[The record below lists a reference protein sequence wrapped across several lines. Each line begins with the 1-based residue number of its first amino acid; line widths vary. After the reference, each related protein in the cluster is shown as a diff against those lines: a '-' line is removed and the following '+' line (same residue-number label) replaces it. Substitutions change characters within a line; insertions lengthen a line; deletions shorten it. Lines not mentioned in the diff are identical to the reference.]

1 MADEL
6 DDFLKQAAQRRM
18 QRQQEKQTRQSPNN
32 PNPNPNSTNPNNR
45 VEKPTAQKTAAR
57 VPKNTPA
64 REDAQP
70 RPNLFDE
77 EQRLADRALE
87 PSIAQ
92 RHVTTQIDQA
102 DEGIEAYVRS
112 TIGEA
117 STLGSLHSRP
127 KGDKKGAAKSKSAN
141 KSDERPTIQQR
152 PNEIVDSSEFVRQ
165 LRDPKT
171 LRMAILAHEILRRP
185 YQ

>member
-6 DDFLKQAAQRRM
+6 DEFLRQAAQRRM
-18 QRQQEKQTRQSPNN
+18 QRQQEKQARQS
-32 PNPNPNSTNPNNR
+32 S
-45 VEKPTAQKTAAR
+45 VPTAAPAP
-57 VPKNTPA
+57 VPSTPNRQPA
-64 REDAQP
+64 PPRAKPAPRSDFSQP
-70 RPNLFDE
+70 RPAIFDDNTPV
-77 EQRLADRALE
+77 ADRSLE

-102 DEGIEAYVRS
+102 DEGIDAYVRS
-112 TIGEA
+112 TIGE
-117 STLGSLHSRP
+117 SSSLGNLQNSQQT
-127 KGDKKGAAKSKSAN
+127 KKGGKKKSGNQSE
-141 KSDERPTIQQR
+141 ERPTIEQR
-152 PNEIVDSSEFVRQ
+152 PNDIVGSSELIRQ

>member
-18 QRQQEKQTRQSPNN
+18 QRQQEKQARQSPNS

-45 VEKPTAQKTAAR
+45 LEKPTAQKPAAK

-64 REDAQP
+64 REVAQP

-102 DEGIEAYVRS
+102 DEGIDAYVRS

-117 STLGSLHSRP
+117 NTLGGLHSRP
-127 KGDKKGAAKSKSAN
+127 KGDKKAVAKSKSTN

>member
-18 QRQQEKQTRQSPNN
+18 QRQQEKQTRQSPNS
-32 PNPNPNSTNPNNR
+32 PNPNSTNPNNR

-64 REDAQP
+64 REVAQP

-102 DEGIEAYVRS
+102 DEVIEAYVRS

-117 STLGSLHSRP
+117 STLGGLHSRP
-127 KGDKKGAAKSKSAN
+127 KGDKKGAAKSKSTN
-141 KSDERPTIQQR
+141 KSDERPTIHQR

>member
-32 PNPNPNSTNPNNR
+32 PNPNSTNPNNR

-64 REDAQP
+64 REVAQP

-77 EQRLADRALE
+77 EQQLADRALE

-127 KGDKKGAAKSKSAN
+127 KGEKKGAAKSKSAN

>member
-18 QRQQEKQTRQSPNN
+18 QRQQEKQTRQSPNS
-32 PNPNPNSTNPNNR
+32 PNPNSTNPNNR

-64 REDAQP
+64 REVAQP

-117 STLGSLHSRP
+117 STLGGLHSRP
-127 KGDKKGAAKSKSAN
+127 KGDKQGAATSKSTN
-141 KSDERPTIQQR
+141 KSDERPTIHQR

>member
-64 REDAQP
+64 REVAQP

-127 KGDKKGAAKSKSAN
+127 KGEKKGAPKSKSAN